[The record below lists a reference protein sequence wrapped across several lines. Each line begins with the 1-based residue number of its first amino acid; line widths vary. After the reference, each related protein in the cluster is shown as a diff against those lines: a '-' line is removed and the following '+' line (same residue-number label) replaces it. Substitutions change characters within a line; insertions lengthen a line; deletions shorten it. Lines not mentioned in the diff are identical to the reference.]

1 MVTHSG
7 TSFPLPVRS
16 RARVTVS
23 VHEGQEAENASLQPQ
38 RCSPEVEIQFTGN
51 SRVSHRSGAVNSKP
65 CKMLAGAVVPSLW
78 CCKLETVQNAG
89 WRRNMPVLKIYTLR
103 RMGGLC

>member
-23 VHEGQEAENASLQPQ
+23 VHEGQEAENASLLPQ
-38 RCSPEVEIQFTGN
+38 RCFPEVEIQFTGN

-65 CKMLAGAVVPSLW
+65 CKMLAGAVMCP
-78 CCKLETVQNAG
+78 
-89 WRRNMPVLKIYTLR
+89 Y
-103 RMGGLC
+103 